1 MANFNKIKEGNL
13 QTSTAHQKIIL
24 VFELN
29 LALYAFYTG
38 HLQHRSVYD
47 IVIEVS
53 VSISLVRITFQYKFC
68 PESHSLCSL
77 YEPL

>member
-1 MANFNKIKEGNL
+1 MANFNKIKEGNNL
-13 QTSTAHQKIIL
+13 QTSTAYQKITLL

-47 IVIEVS
+47 IVIVS
-53 VSISLVRITFQYKFC
+53 L
-68 PESHSLCSL
+68 
-77 YEPL
+77 